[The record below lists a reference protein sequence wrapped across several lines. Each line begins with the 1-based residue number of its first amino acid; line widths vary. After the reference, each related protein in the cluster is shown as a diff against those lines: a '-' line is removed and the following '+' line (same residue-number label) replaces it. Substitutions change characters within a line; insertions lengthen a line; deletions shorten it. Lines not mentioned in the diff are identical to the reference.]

1 MLQVL
6 GYMVLAFL
14 VIGLLFA
21 LWQWLKNRDSLENNN
36 KPQDA
41 PTSMFGL
48 DLRVEAL
55 PKDVSAQAL
64 SLLQSDPRAALSLLY
79 RATLSQLINKQH
91 LPVKQHHTEGKV
103 SLLVN
108 QQLPMLS
115 TYFQSLTNAWLR
127 TAYGHQQLPLED
139 LQHLCGLYAN
149 HFEQRGAV

>member
-1 MLQVL
+1 MTAKPHPLPELVSFL
-6 GYMVLAFL
+6 ESLPEPHILCDRSYRILA
-14 VIGLLFA
+14 A
-21 LWQWLKNRDSLENNN
+21 N
-36 KPQDA
+36 
-41 PTSMFGL
+41 
-48 DLRVEAL
+48 
-55 PKDVSAQAL
+55 
-64 SLLQSDPRAALSLLY
+64 AAY